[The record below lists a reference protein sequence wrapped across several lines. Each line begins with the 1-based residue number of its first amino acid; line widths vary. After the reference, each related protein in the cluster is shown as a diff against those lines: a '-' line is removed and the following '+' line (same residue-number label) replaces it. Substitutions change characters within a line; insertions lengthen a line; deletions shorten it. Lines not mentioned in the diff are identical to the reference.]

1 MPRKEG
7 QKLKLLT
14 LLEIFVRE
22 TDEKHP
28 ISVPRMVE
36 LLKER
41 GIVAERKS
49 VYDDIQTLNE
59 MPDTPFEIV
68 QQRGRGGG
76 YYMVDTPFELAELK
90 LLVDAV
96 YASKFI
102 TARKSKVL
110 IEKLGRFTSRY
121 RQEEL
126 DRKVLVSGRVKSQE
140 EKILYS
146 VDTLHSAITAGNQ
159 VRFKYCD
166 WDLQKQM
173 VPRHEGQL
181 YTVSP
186 WVMVW
191 ENGNYYMIAYTEGRL
206 KHYRVD
212 KMRKVELLPDTE
224 REGAEE
230 YAEFDVN
237 QYMQQMFDMF
247 NGPVRHLLAGQV
259 PYRDFTVYLGA
270 GELYS
275 VGGLLLVL
283 GNSFGR
289 SMLATNFC
297 TWFYFELLV
306 LAVCLVVI
314 GTARAARAA
323 ALALCSVFFAYVQGA
338 NLPFAGQV
346 NTLLSYAAAN
356 GNSARMMRSAALT
369 LAVLVILLGLH
380 FWQQDTSRR
389 LLAPAVLVPFAA
401 GFFVPWSNDM
411 GGAAYISI
419 ALGYGL
425 YLIRLYRSSIGKI
438 VVQTLRYIVT
448 SVVGLGVSVLLIS
461 WGHPLAWLRQTRGTS
476 AYQTWYYGNTLSD
489 RVCSVADLHWPGAA
503 VFCLAAALAFAIGIF
518 ACRSKRSAVLAAGG
532 FALTLGM
539 VLWNLLYGMVSASN
553 NGPTGGAAAL
563 AAVLA
568 PACIIK
574 AVLLVCQKAKL
585 PQVTARI
592 VPAGCAVLGAAMLA
606 VGMAGQVQT
615 RIGGH
620 EGYTFVPELGG
631 WIGDQA
637 EKLATEKE
645 LTAGK
650 QLFGTYS
657 SALEAMTGQL
667 QPTGTDYIIHA
678 LGDRQR
684 LAYLQTFQQGNFD
697 MVVTPSPKVAPPER
711 WSRNANW
718 WFYRELYRYWQPV
731 ANTFQSGGMHLFW
744 ERTGTDN
751 NLNVETATTIAPQGD
766 GTVLVTVTAADAD
779 FCGVAD
785 VTLHYGLVS
794 SDSMDHPFDRQFL
807 HVTCVTENELCA
819 AAERD
824 TNQGDFYLPT
834 DRDSYEVPI
843 TISNGVGQ
851 ILLTAKSGSGT
862 VYPQVN
868 AVEVNATYQDWEYF
882 FE

>member
-1 MPRKEG
+1 M
-7 QKLKLLT
+7 
-14 LLEIFVRE
+14 
-22 TDEKHP
+22 
-28 ISVPRMVE
+28 
-36 LLKER
+36 
-41 GIVAERKS
+41 
-49 VYDDIQTLNE
+49 
-59 MPDTPFEIV
+59 
-68 QQRGRGGG
+68 
-76 YYMVDTPFELAELK
+76 
-90 LLVDAV
+90 
-96 YASKFI
+96 
-102 TARKSKVL
+102 
-110 IEKLGRFTSRY
+110 
-121 RQEEL
+121 
-126 DRKVLVSGRVKSQE
+126 
-140 EKILYS
+140 
-146 VDTLHSAITAGNQ
+146 
-159 VRFKYCD
+159 
-166 WDLQKQM
+166 
-173 VPRHEGQL
+173 
-181 YTVSP
+181 
-186 WVMVW
+186 
-191 ENGNYYMIAYTEGRL
+191 
-206 KHYRVD
+206 
-212 KMRKVELLPDTE
+212 
-224 REGAEE
+224 
-230 YAEFDVN
+230 
-237 QYMQQMFDMF
+237 
-247 NGPVRHLLAGQV
+247 
-259 PYRDFTVYLGA
+259 
-270 GELYS
+270 
-275 VGGLLLVL
+275 
-283 GNSFGR
+283 
-289 SMLATNFC
+289 
-297 TWFYFELLV
+297 
-306 LAVCLVVI
+306 
-314 GTARAARAA
+314 
-323 ALALCSVFFAYVQGA
+323 
-338 NLPFAGQV
+338 
-346 NTLLSYAAAN
+346 
-356 GNSARMMRSAALT
+356 
-369 LAVLVILLGLH
+369 
-380 FWQQDTSRR
+380 
-389 LLAPAVLVPFAA
+389 
-401 GFFVPWSNDM
+401 
-411 GGAAYISI
+411 
-419 ALGYGL
+419 
-425 YLIRLYRSSIGKI
+425 
-438 VVQTLRYIVT
+438 VQTLRYIVT

-518 ACRSKRSAVLAAGG
+518 VCRSKRSAVLAAGG

-574 AVLLVCQKAKL
+574 AVLLVCQKVSF
-585 PQVTARI
+585 PQVAAHI
-592 VPAGCAVLGAAMLA
+592 VPAGCAVLGAAVLA

-650 QLFGTYS
+650 RLFGTYS

-697 MVVTPSPKVAPPER
+697 IVVTPSPKVAPPER

-751 NLNVETATTIAPQGD
+751 NLNVKTTTAATLQGD

-843 TISNGVGQ
+843 LSLIH
-851 ILLTAKSGSGT
+851 I
-862 VYPQVN
+862 
-868 AVEVNATYQDWEYF
+868 
-882 FE
+882 

>member
-1 MPRKEG
+1 M
-7 QKLKLLT
+7 
-14 LLEIFVRE
+14 
-22 TDEKHP
+22 
-28 ISVPRMVE
+28 
-36 LLKER
+36 
-41 GIVAERKS
+41 
-49 VYDDIQTLNE
+49 
-59 MPDTPFEIV
+59 
-68 QQRGRGGG
+68 
-76 YYMVDTPFELAELK
+76 
-90 LLVDAV
+90 
-96 YASKFI
+96 
-102 TARKSKVL
+102 
-110 IEKLGRFTSRY
+110 
-121 RQEEL
+121 
-126 DRKVLVSGRVKSQE
+126 
-140 EKILYS
+140 
-146 VDTLHSAITAGNQ
+146 
-159 VRFKYCD
+159 
-166 WDLQKQM
+166 
-173 VPRHEGQL
+173 
-181 YTVSP
+181 
-186 WVMVW
+186 
-191 ENGNYYMIAYTEGRL
+191 
-206 KHYRVD
+206 
-212 KMRKVELLPDTE
+212 
-224 REGAEE
+224 
-230 YAEFDVN
+230 
-237 QYMQQMFDMF
+237 
-247 NGPVRHLLAGQV
+247 
-259 PYRDFTVYLGA
+259 
-270 GELYS
+270 
-275 VGGLLLVL
+275 
-283 GNSFGR
+283 
-289 SMLATNFC
+289 
-297 TWFYFELLV
+297 
-306 LAVCLVVI
+306 
-314 GTARAARAA
+314 
-323 ALALCSVFFAYVQGA
+323 
-338 NLPFAGQV
+338 

-518 ACRSKRSAVLAAGG
+518 VCRSKRSAVLAAGG

-574 AVLLVCQKAKL
+574 AVLLVCQKVSF
-585 PQVTARI
+585 PQVAARI
-592 VPAGCAVLGAAMLA
+592 VPAGCAALGAAVLA

-650 QLFGTYS
+650 RLFGTYS

-697 MVVTPSPKVAPPER
+697 IVVTPSPKVAPPER

-751 NLNVETATTIAPQGD
+751 NLNVETTTAATLQGD